1 MALPSPA
8 LTLSSFPP
16 MRVLLAS
23 PEAKVWSERKHIP
36 LGLGYLAAVLREAG
50 HDVFIYDAAI
60 EDLPVDYYIEQAE
73 AAGKPFRVIGI
84 TAATPLI
91 GDAWAMAATAKKYG
105 LITILGGPHLTIM
118 PAESLGPEHPYVDYT
133 FKGEAEEGIVAFV
146 EALERGRK
154 PEDCD
159 IPGLNFRRGDEIV
172 VSPVSPIIED
182 LDKLPFPAHD
192 LFKIDKYTNLQP
204 LTDGLD
210 PHARSFT
217 IITSRGCPYKCT
229 FCSKPIT
236 GDTWRG
242 RSVEN
247 VIKEWR
253 WLVRDLGATEIG
265 VTDDIW
271 NLKLPRAKEICRRL
285 IEEGLNT
292 VPWVTVHGMKV
303 NHTDPELF
311 HLMKAAGAKRVGFG
325 VENGDPW
332 MLRNIIR
339 KSQTLDQVR
348 DAFRWAKAAGL
359 QTMGFF
365 IFGMPKE
372 TEETMEKTIRLA
384 LELDPDLANF
394 MLAAPFPG
402 TKMWD
407 MIKEGGEIFAH
418 EWPDY
423 AIHEQK
429 ARFTMH
435 DGSYDPDLVVRKWR
449 EAYRRFYL
457 YRPKRVW
464 EKMSKKSF
472 WLDLPH
478 TLANARRFFIGNGKQ
493 AVTARVRPEEPVT
506 SVKGLIQRML

>member
-1 MALPSPA
+1 
-8 LTLSSFPP
+8 
-16 MRVLLAS
+16 MRVILAS

-36 LGLGYLAAVLREAG
+36 LGLGYLAATLREAG
-50 HDVFIYDAAI
+50 HEPFIYDAAI
-60 EDLPVDYYIEQAE
+60 EDVPVNYHIEQAE
-73 AAGKPFRVIGI
+73 AAGKPFELIGI
-84 TAATPLI
+84 TATTPLI
-91 GDAWAMAATAKKYG
+91 GDAWEMAKLAKRYG
-105 LITILGGPHLTIM
+105 LTTVLGGPHLTIM
-118 PAESLGPEHPYVDYT
+118 PRESLEPPHEYVDYV
-133 FKGEAEEGIVAFV
+133 FKGEAEHTLLELVDTIEAGRPV
-146 EALERGRK
+146 ELLPGMHMRRK
-154 PEDCD
+154 GQIISD
-159 IPGLNFRRGDEIV
+159 LS
-172 VSPVSPIIED
+172 SPMIED
-182 LDKLPFPAHD
+182 LDSLPFPAHD
-192 LFKIDKYTNLQP
+192 LFKIDRYTNLQP

-217 IITSRGCPYKCT
+217 ILTSRGCPYKCT
-229 FCSKPIT
+229 FCSKPVT

-247 VIKEWR
+247 VVAEWR
-253 WLVRDLGATEIG
+253 WLVKDLHATEIG

-271 NLKLPRAKEICRRL
+271 NLKLDRAKELCRRL
-285 IEEGLNT
+285 IAEGLNT

-303 NHTDPELF
+303 NHTDLELF
-311 HLMKAAGAKRVGFG
+311 QLMKAAGCKRVGFG

-332 MLRNIIR
+332 MLRNVIR
-339 KSQTLDQVR
+339 KGQTLEQVR
-348 DAFRWAKAAGL
+348 EAFKNAKAAGL

-365 IFGMPKE
+365 IFGMPNE
-372 TEETMEKTIRLA
+372 TEETMEATIQLA

-402 TKMWD
+402 TKMYD
-407 MIKEGGEIFAH
+407 MIREGGEIFAH

-429 ARFTMH
+429 SRFTMN
-435 DGSYDPDLVVRKWR
+435 DGQYDPDLVVRKWR

-478 TLANARRFFIGNGKQ
+478 TADNARRFFIGQKAQNGHNG
-493 AVTARVRPEEPVT
+493 RVNPEEPVT
-506 SVKGLIQRML
+506 SVKGILKRAL

>member
-1 MALPSPA
+1 
-8 LTLSSFPP
+8 
-16 MRVLLAS
+16 MRVILAS
-23 PEAKVWSERKHIP
+23 PESKVWSSRKHIP

-50 HDVFIYDAAI
+50 HDVFIYDASI
-60 EDLPVDYYIEQAE
+60 EDYPLEFYLDQAE
-73 AAGKPFRVIGI
+73 EAGKPYRVLGI

-91 GDAWAMAATAKKYG
+91 EDAWEMAKIGKQYG
-105 LITILGGPHLTIM
+105 MTTILGGPHLTIM

-133 FKGEAEEGIVAFV
+133 FKGEAEEGLVEFV
-146 EALERGRK
+146 NALERGKR
-154 PEDCD
+154 PEDLG
-159 IPGLNFRRGDEIV
+159 IPGLNFRFGEDIY
-172 VSPVSPIIED
+172 VSPDSPMIQD
-182 LDKLPFPAHD
+182 LDALPFPAHD

-217 IITSRGCPYKCT
+217 ILTSRGCPYKCT
-229 FCSKPIT
+229 FCSKPVT
-236 GDTWRG
+236 GNTWRG

-247 VIKEWR
+247 VVAEWR
-253 WLVRDLGATEIG
+253 WLVRELHATEIG

-271 NLKLPRAKEICRRL
+271 NLKLPRAKQLCRAL
-285 IEEGLNT
+285 VQEGLNT

-332 MLRNIIR
+332 MLRHVIR
-339 KSQTLDQVR
+339 KGQTLDQVR
-348 DAFRWAKAAGL
+348 NAFKWAKAAGL

-365 IFGMPKE
+365 IFGMPRE
-372 TEETMEKTIRLA
+372 TEESMEKTIQLA

-402 TKMWD
+402 TAMWD
-407 MIKEGGEIFAH
+407 LIQSEGHVFANT
-418 EWPDY
+418 WRDL
-423 AIHEQK
+423 AIHDEK
-429 ARFTMH
+429 PRFTVY
-435 DGSYDPDLVVRKWR
+435 DGDYDPELVIRKWR

-464 EKMSKKSF
+464 EKISNKRF
-472 WLDLPH
+472 WLELPT
-478 TLANARRFFIGNGKQ
+478 TLATAKRFFIGDKVQTPPSSNPPDAKSSPQ
-493 AVTARVRPEEPVT
+493 PA
-506 SVKGLIQRML
+506 S

>member
-1 MALPSPA
+1 
-8 LTLSSFPP
+8 
-16 MRVLLAS
+16 MRVILAS
-23 PEAKVWSERKHIP
+23 PESKVWSSRKHIP

-50 HDVFIYDAAI
+50 HDVMIYDASIEDYPLEHYLDEAI
-60 EDLPVDYYIEQAE
+60 E
-73 AAGKPFRVIGI
+73 AGKPYKVLGI

-91 GDAWAMAATAKKYG
+91 EDAWEMAKIGKKYG
-105 LITILGGPHLTIM
+105 MTTILGGPHLTIM
-118 PAESLGPEHPYVDYT
+118 PGESLSPEHPEVDYT

-146 EALERGRK
+146 NALEQGKR
-154 PEDCD
+154 PEDQD
-159 IPGLNFRRGDEIV
+159 IPGLNYRVDDGIYI
-172 VSPVSPIIED
+172 SPESPMIQD
-182 LDKLPFPAHD
+182 LDALPFPAHD

-210 PHARSFT
+210 PDARSFT
-217 IITSRGCPYKCT
+217 ILTSRGCPYKCT
-229 FCSKPIT
+229 FCSKPVT

-247 VIKEWR
+247 VIAEWR
-253 WLVRDLGATEIG
+253 WLVQDLHATEIG

-271 NLKLPRAKEICRRL
+271 NLKLPRAKDLCRAL
-285 IEEGLNT
+285 VKEDLNT

-332 MLRNIIR
+332 MLRHVIR
-339 KSQTLDQVR
+339 KGQTLQQVR
-348 DAFRWAKAAGL
+348 NAFKWAKAADL

-365 IFGMPKE
+365 IFGMPRD
-372 TEETMEKTIRLA
+372 TEESMEKTIQLA

-402 TKMWD
+402 TTMWD
-407 MIKEGGEIFAH
+407 VIETEGQVFADT
-418 EWPDY
+418 WRDL
-423 AIHEQK
+423 AIHDEK
-429 ARFTMH
+429 PRFTIY
-435 DGSYDPDLVVRKWR
+435 DGQYDPDLVIRKWR

-464 EKMSKKSF
+464 QKVSNRRF
-472 WLDLPH
+472 WMELPT
-478 TLANARRFFIGNGKQ
+478 TLATARRFFIGDKKQ
-493 AVTARVRPEEPVT
+493 RVPADVQKSPQPA
-506 SVKGLIQRML
+506 S